1 MTPVEF
7 RSVARRRHNLDTN
20 FHSFTSGFNRLVI
33 NFDVGHNTDGD
44 KLEKKKQRKKRVKKM
59 C

>member
-44 KLEKKKQRKKRVKKM
+44 KLEKKNIEKKG
-59 C
+59 